1 LIGIRRFS
9 NLILVHSRS
18 FAALLFLGLLPTNLS
33 AGEPGAF
40 ATGSAFRRVI
50 EQPVSATEDESNLR
64 MIVRGL
70 EDLKHVSILLDRRLD
85 PTAMLSASAAGES
98 LRDFLERLAG
108 GSNARAT
115 VLGNTI
121 YLGPPPAAE
130 KLRTIAAIRRDEL
143 FDKQSPIPERR
154 RIELT
159 RGSSVRWAD
168 LDRPIEIIER
178 LTRDYALAIEGLEQ
192 VPHDLWAAATL
203 PDAGAIEA
211 LSLVLVQFDLTF
223 AWTGQG
229 EGIRIVPIPERVA
242 IERPHDPA
250 KGLSADASLA
260 RWKEQIPGLEAR
272 VERGKVHVS
281 GTLETHEF
289 IERLRRGGRVPDKAV
304 PPEAMPLK
312 PLKFERYTLQIKNKP
327 ASALLEALGQPTR
340 GALSFVYDQ
349 AELKAA
355 GIDLDKLVTFEVK
368 NATIEGLLKATFD
381 PLGLAFEIDD
391 RTVKL
396 KPARKTG
403 E

>member
-1 LIGIRRFS
+1 MG
-9 NLILVHSRS
+9 V
-18 FAALLFLGLLPTNLS
+18 LPAS
-33 AGEPGAF
+33 VAAGEPAAF
-40 ATGSAFRRVI
+40 LTGPAFRKAI

-98 LRDFLERLAG
+98 LREFLERLAS

-121 YLGPPPAAE
+121 YLGPPVAAE
-130 KLRTIAAIRRDEL
+130 RLRTIVAMRRDEL
-143 FDKQSPIPERR
+143 FDRQSTIPEGR

-159 RGSSVRWAD
+159 RGSTLRWAD
-168 LDRPIEIIER
+168 LDRPLEILER
-178 LTRDYALAIEGLEQ
+178 LSRDYLFKVEGFDQ

-211 LSLVLVQFDLTF
+211 LSLVLVQYDLTF

-229 EGIRIVPIPERVA
+229 EGIRIVPMPERVA
-242 IERPHDPA
+242 IERPHDPG
-250 KGLSADASLA
+250 KGLSADASIA
-260 RWKEQIPGLEAR
+260 RWKEQVPGLEAR
-272 VERGKVHVS
+272 VERGKVVVS
-281 GTLETHEF
+281 GTLETHEL
-289 IERLRRGGRVPDKAV
+289 IERVRRGARVPDKPAV
-304 PPEAMPLK
+304 SEATPLK

-340 GALSFVYDQ
+340 GQLSFVYDQ

-381 PLGLAFEIDD
+381 PLGLTFEIDD
-391 RTVKL
+391 RTVRL
-396 KPARKTG
+396 KPADKTG
-403 E
+403 D